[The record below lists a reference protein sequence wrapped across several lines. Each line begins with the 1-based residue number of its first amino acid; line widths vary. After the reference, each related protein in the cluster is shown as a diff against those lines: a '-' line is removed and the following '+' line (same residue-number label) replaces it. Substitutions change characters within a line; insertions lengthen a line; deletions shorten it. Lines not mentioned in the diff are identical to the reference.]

1 MKHRSLVYSI
11 VPLAALFL
19 SGCELPPPVVIP
31 QNPVESRLADAAG
44 RAADALQKLAAVEQV
59 RSGVVAEAPVSNVPP
74 ELMQQVSLTWVGPI
88 EPVVRRMAERI
99 GYGFDVLGVAPPVS
113 VVVDVNAVRRPAI
126 QVFRDIGL
134 QAGTRADLTIDA
146 QNHVVELQYA
156 PVSGSDR

>member
-44 RAADALQKLAAVEQV
+44 KASDALQKLAAIEQA
-59 RSGVVAEAPVSNVPP
+59 RSGMAAEAPVMDAPP
-74 ELMQQVSLTWVGPI
+74 ELMQQVSLAWVGPV
-88 EPVVRRMAERI
+88 EPVVRRLAERI
-99 GYGFDVLGVAPPVS
+99 GYGFNVLGAVPPVP
-113 VVVDVNAVRRPAI
+113 VVVDINANRRPVI
-126 QVFRDIGL
+126 HVFRDIGL
-134 QAGTRADLTIDA
+134 QAGVRADLTIDA

-156 PVSGSDR
+156 PVAGSDR